1 MTLLWLSNSGHY
13 YTKPRAQTI
22 TIVSWGAYYKRQEVP
37 VSLSRKQVF
46 SALARE
52 VPRAGKLVANPARTW
67 QDLDPA
73 LPARPINHGAGYE
86 DYWVLRPDEN
96 GWL

>member
-1 MTLLWLSNSGHY
+1 MTLLWLPNSGHY
-13 YTKPRAQTI
+13 STKPRAQTI
-22 TIVSWGAYYKRQEVP
+22 TIVSWGAYYKRQELP

-46 SALARE
+46 SDLARE
-52 VPRAGKLVANPARTW
+52 VPRAGYK
-67 QDLDPA
+67 
-73 LPARPINHGAGYE
+73 